1 MVVSE
6 ILEEA
11 HMFLK
16 RRRAGSFEQFT
27 LRHIPVGLKTTAKIH
42 SARHFTQF
50 TRSRQRKVL
59 RFSPTL
65 VFPLHPRSR
74 RGKRYLFS
82 RIRCT
87 ISWARD
93 WARCIKRGLIEIF
106 SSVGIISAAST

>member
-1 MVVSE
+1 MSE

-11 HMFLK
+11 HTFLK
-16 RRRAGSFEQFT
+16 RRRGGSFEPFT
-27 LRHIPVGLKTTAKIH
+27 LRRIPEGLEMTANMH
-42 SARHFTQF
+42 TARHFTQF
-50 TRSRQRKVL
+50 PRSRQSKVL

-93 WARCIKRGLIEIF
+93 WARCMKRGLVEIF
-106 SSVGIISAAST
+106 SSVGIISVAST